1 MVGSMNRIY
10 SIFIVVLLFSVTA
23 CERGEY
29 PADGEK
35 VRVSISTGNA
45 STRTTVADN
54 GLTTLWQG
62 GDRIAVWAGDG
73 KLSAEPF
80 VVNYTDGRSARFTA
94 DITPMGDGSYTYY
107 SVYPC
112 PETVSGTTAE
122 FTLASEQSGSYDGQ
136 NDILVA
142 YPAEGG
148 ALENKDTQIEL
159 TYRHKMH
166 ALRMFIPEGGNG
178 LGEPV
183 EYIDIEFPQNVA
195 GRVGVDFSD
204 PTAAATLTDGSS
216 WITVSVPEGGLNES
230 PDNARK
236 YAYAIVFPAQMSE
249 TEQIVFKVRSAT
261 QQGVVTFPARA
272 FSEGGSTPV
281 RLVVTPERHTI
292 LRFRIVANNL
302 GEDPQ
307 RVTFTAP
314 EGYDLGGGSNSLT
327 VTASETFDRYGYCDL
342 DVTDLNDLSGKELT
356 VEFESANAIVSSTVT
371 LPSYQQFKTT
381 SVSLTV
387 PYLFEETFDAISS
400 FERNTEF
407 SGSDAKDPSAAQL
420 DEYGLA
426 GWTGARVGGQTGS
439 GIRICCRLEMGLWA
453 QKKYRGRVDTAPMGA
468 LKSGSTVKLRVSFV
482 FGSNL
487 FEGTGS
493 GGSTTYWAGSTVKS
507 GGIKGTEDI
516 ENVVIGET
524 TIDCDGNKDNAPY
537 YGTTPHSQSFE
548 VASAGNTTRLSW
560 LVGANRKAEFA
571 GNGNYWL
578 YIDDI
583 RVSIVQ

>member
-1 MVGSMNRIY
+1 MVGPMNRIY
-10 SIFIVVLLFSVTA
+10 IIFIAVLLFFVTA
-23 CERGEY
+23 CECGEQL
-29 PADGEK
+29 AGGEK
-35 VRVSISTGNA
+35 VRVSISTGSA

-54 GLTTLWQG
+54 GLATLWQES
-62 GDRIAVWAGDG
+62 DRIAVWAGDG

-107 SVYPC
+107 SVYPY
-112 PETVSGTTAE
+112 PENVSGTTVE
-122 FTLASEQSGSYDGQ
+122 FTLAAEQSGGYDGQ

-148 ALENKDTQIEL
+148 ALENKDTQVEL

-195 GRVGVDFSD
+195 GRVGIDFSD

-216 WITVSVPEGGLNES
+216 LITVSVPEGGLDES

-249 TEQIVFKVRSAT
+249 SEQIVFKVRSAT

-281 RLVVTPERHTI
+281 RLEVTPEKHTI
-292 LRFRIVANNL
+292 LRFSIAANNL

-307 RVTFTAP
+307 RVTFIAP
-314 EGYDLGGGSNSLT
+314 EGCDLGGGSNTFT
-327 VTASETFDRYGYCDL
+327 VAASETFDRYGYCDL
-342 DVTDLNDLSGKELT
+342 DLTDLNDLSGKELT

-371 LPSYQQFKTT
+371 LPSYQPLKTT

-400 FERNTEF
+400 FEHNTEYK
-407 SGSDAKDPSAAQL
+407 GSDSSNPSAVQL
-420 DEYGLA
+420 DENGLA

-439 GIRICCRLEMGLWA
+439 GIRICCRFEMGMWIA
-453 QKKYRGRVDTAPMGA
+453 ARYHGRVDTAPMGA
-468 LKSGSTVKLRVSFV
+468 LKSGSKVKLRVSFV

-487 FEGTGS
+487 YEGVGS

-507 GGIKGTEDI
+507 GAISGLEDI
-516 ENVVIGET
+516 ETVAIGET
-524 TIDCDGNKDNAPY
+524 KIGCDGNKDDKHY
-537 YGTTPHSQSFE
+537 YGTTPHAQSFE
-548 VASAGNTTRLSW
+548 VASADNTTRLSW
-560 LVGANRKAEFA
+560 RVGVNRGRAFD

>member
-1 MVGSMNRIY
+1 MNRIY
-10 SIFIVVLLFSVTA
+10 NIFIAVLLFFVTA
-23 CERGEY
+23 CECGE
-29 PADGEK
+29 PAGSEK
-35 VRVSISTGNA
+35 VRVSISTGSA
-45 STRTTVADN
+45 SSRTTVAGN
-54 GLTTLWQG
+54 GLSILWQES
-62 GDRIAVWAGDG
+62 DRIAVWAGDG

-80 VVNYTDGRSARFTA
+80 VVNYTDGKSARFTA

-112 PETVSGTTAE
+112 PEAVSGTTAE
-122 FTLASEQSGSYDGQ
+122 FTLAAAQSGGYDGQ

-148 ALENKDTQIEL
+148 ALENEATQIEL

-183 EYIDIEFPQNVA
+183 EHIDIEFPQNVA

-204 PTAAATLTDGSS
+204 PTAAATLADGSS
-216 WITVSVPEGGLNES
+216 KVSVEIPEGLDES
-230 PDNARK
+230 PDGARK
-236 YAYAIVFPAQMSE
+236 YAYAIVFPAHMNE
-249 TEQIVFKVRSAT
+249 AEQIVFKVRSAT
-261 QQGVVTFPARA
+261 QRGVVTFPARA
-272 FSEGGSTPV
+272 LSEGGSTPV
-281 RLVVTPERHTI
+281 RLVLTPEKRTI
-292 LRFRIVANNL
+292 LRFAIAANNL
-302 GEDPQ
+302 GENPQ

-314 EGYDLGGGSNSLT
+314 EGCDLGGGSNSLT
-327 VTASETFDRYGYCDL
+327 VAASETFDRYGYCDL
-342 DVTDLNDLSGKELT
+342 DVTDLNDLSGKPLT

-371 LPSYQQFKTT
+371 LPAYPQLETT
-381 SVSLTV
+381 AVSLTV

-400 FERNTEF
+400 FEHNTEF
-407 SGSDAKDPSAAQL
+407 KSSDASNPSAVQL
-420 DEYGLA
+420 DENGLA

-439 GIRICCRLEMGLWA
+439 GIRICCRLEMGMWIPV
-453 QKKYRGRVDTAPMGA
+453 QYHGRVDTAPMGA
-468 LKSGSTVKLRVSFV
+468 LKSGSKVKLKVSFV

-487 FEGTGS
+487 YEGVGS

-507 GGIKGTEDI
+507 GAIDGTEGV
-516 ENVVIGET
+516 ETVAIGET
-524 TIDCDGNKDNAPY
+524 KIDCDGNKDNVHY
-537 YGTTPHSQSFE
+537 YGNTPHVQSFE
-548 VASAGNTTRLSW
+548 VASADNTTRLSW
-560 LVGANRKAEFA
+560 RVGANRKGSVA